1 MEVLWS
7 ISFYHYRDC
16 KAVFM
21 KYPERSYINLKKQ
34 VFIAKNILNTGQ
46 RYSNRV
52 GKISQKIF
60 VLK

>member
-1 MEVLWS
+1 
-7 ISFYHYRDC
+7 
-16 KAVFM
+16 M
-21 KYPERSYINLKKQ
+21 KYPEQSYINLKKQ

-60 VLK
+60 VLKWTNWQDMLHVVWYFSGIH

>member
-1 MEVLWS
+1 M
-7 ISFYHYRDC
+7 
-16 KAVFM
+16 FM
-21 KYPERSYINLKKQ
+21 KYPERSYINSKKQ

-46 RYSNRV
+46 RNSNRV